1 MIGISFDD
9 REKNAKKEANRVL
22 IVMILLLG
30 LTAVSLILMFKSA
43 QTMVMEIGEQAYSSI
58 NYVYSR
64 SIDLLKPSAIA
75 FSSMLAGVFL
85 LALKYTN
92 GRWKYLQISGS
103 ILTILTIT
111 IFIVNATYAIIT
123 FPMLLINS
131 NLSFFA
137 LLGYIA
143 RLEF

>member
-1 MIGISFDD
+1 
-9 REKNAKKEANRVL
+9 
-22 IVMILLLG
+22 
-30 LTAVSLILMFKSA
+30 
-43 QTMVMEIGEQAYSSI
+43 
-58 NYVYSR
+58 VYSR

-103 ILTILTIT
+103 ILTIIT
-111 IFIVNATYAIIT
+111 IAVFIVNATYTIIT
-123 FPMLLINS
+123 FPMLLLNS